1 MINSEH
7 KKNLTAKYIISFLL
21 AFVYS
26 VLYTIIGPM
35 VKIQSLQFDRKCI
48 IPFLVWLIIGTV
60 FNLLVFCF
68 IPQKEEKIKKAHFYA
83 LAKKANDK
91 STALL
96 DKLGNKRLLLFVWLI
111 IFLAWVPVYL
121 MVYPGV
127 LAYDILS
134 QTASAMGEITTN
146 HHPVLHTWL
155 IRVFMRFGNK
165 ALGGYEYGIGVFS
178 LIQMIILSYS
188 LARLVVLL
196 KKKKVPGLLVIIV
209 AIGSALW
216 FENAI
221 LSVTMTKDIMH
232 SAFLVLFLCHYVEIV
247 MNPSEYAA
255 RKINLVMFPI
265 VSFFMCAFRNNGLHI
280 LIFCFAIL
288 GLLRIKKIRNIKKYL
303 ILILVIIL
311 PVVMFKVYSGPVFKA
326 LGIAQGE
333 VREALCVP
341 IQQLQRTAINRADEL
356 SDEQT
361 YYMDYYIDN
370 LSWRDWGNKREYNPF
385 IADPAKSC
393 FYSGHYEES
402 PLTFWKF
409 YIKTGIQFPKDY
421 LAAFLS
427 NTIGYWYPGG
437 YDYSFV
443 EFGNYSSGSFVVPLE
458 RKSIIK
464 WEPITN
470 LYKSFCTSS
479 TWRNIYVI
487 RLFFAPGFSAWILLY
502 SIIIAWKDK
511 KFFTRELP
519 IFLPL
524 IAQFGIMMLA
534 PMASFR
540 YSWPLYL
547 MFPVILIAFKMK
559 KSLIE

>member
-1 MINSEH
+1 MNFENQ
-7 KKNLTAKYIISFLL
+7 KKNLNVKCIISVLL

-26 VLYTIIGPM
+26 VMNTIIGPM
-35 VKIQSLQFDRKCI
+35 VKLQNLQFDKKCI
-48 IPFLVWLIIGTV
+48 IPFLLWFILGTV
-60 FNLLVFCF
+60 FNLLIFCF
-68 IPQKEEKIKKAHFYA
+68 IPQKEEKIKKGQIYA
-83 LAKKANDK
+83 LLKKANDK
-91 STALL
+91 TTDLL
-96 DKLGNKRLLLFVWLI
+96 DKAGNKKLLLIVWPI
-111 IFLAWVPVYL
+111 IFLAWVPAYL
-121 MVYPGV
+121 IVYPGV

-134 QTASAMGEITTN
+134 QTLSAMGEITNN

-155 IRVFMRFGNK
+155 IRVFMRFGEK
-165 ALGGYEYGIGVFS
+165 ALGGYEYGIGLFS
-178 LIQMIILSYS
+178 LLQMIILSYS

-196 KKKKVPGLLVIIV
+196 KKKKVPGLLVITV

-255 RKINLVMFPI
+255 RKINLVLFPI

-280 LIFCFAIL
+280 FIFCFVIL

-356 SDEQT
+356 SEEQT

-370 LSWRDWGNKREYNPF
+370 LSWREWGNKREYDPF
-385 IADPAKSC
+385 IADPAKSS

-421 LAAFLS
+421 LAAFMS
-427 NTIGYWYPGG
+427 NTLGYWYPGG
-437 YDYSFV
+437 YGYSFV
-443 EFGNYSSGSFVVPLE
+443 EFDSYPSANFVVPLE
-458 RKSIIK
+458 RKSVIK
-464 WEPITN
+464 SESLSNI
-470 LYKSFCTSS
+470 YRSFCTSS
-479 TWRNIYVI
+479 LWRNIYVI

-547 MFPVILIAFKMK
+547 MFPVILIAFNIKN
-559 KSLIE
+559 SLID